1 MFAVPAR
8 ADATRRRATRPS
20 TPADA
25 VRAEGVTGACALL
38 PSCAFDAAPAAAG
51 AVPAADAAGADR
63 PAPRRAPAL
72 QADAI
77 RVMLV
82 DDHTIVRAGL
92 RALLAAAPDVVL
104 VGEAAG
110 GTEAVAL
117 APSLEPDVV
126 VMDLDM
132 PAGDGIAA
140 TRALLAGPGRRPR
153 VLILTMHA
161 EEARLHQAVDAGAS
175 GFLTKDAADRELVE
189 AIRAVARGEVYVR
202 PQAARLLA
210 ARARDHRRPAAPGRR
225 EALDLLSDRE
235 RSVVQ
240 LIAEGYNGPEVG
252 RQLGISAKTVDT
264 YRQRI
269 EEKLGLAHRTEY
281 VRFALEL
288 ELLRK

>member
-1 MFAVPAR
+1 MYALPAR
-8 ADATRRRATRPS
+8 AEAPSRRSTRVPGPPDAARAAR
-20 TPADA
+20 
-25 VRAEGVTGACALL
+25 VGGACALL
-38 PSCAFDAAPAAAG
+38 PGCALDAAPAAAG
-51 AVPAADAAGADR
+51 AAAADLVVADR
-63 PAPRRAPAL
+63 PCALRAPAPPV
-72 QADAI
+72 DAI

-82 DDHTIVRAGL
+82 DDHTLVRAGL
-92 RALLAAAPDVVL
+92 RALIAAAPDVVL
-104 VGEAAG
+104 VGESG
-110 GTEAVAL
+110 GGIEAVAL

-140 TRALLAGPGRRPR
+140 TRGLLAGPGRRPR
-153 VLILTMHA
+153 VLILTMHG
-161 EEARLHQAVDAGAS
+161 EEARLHQAMDAGAS
-175 GFLTKDAADRELVE
+175 GFLTKDAADHELVA

-202 PQAARLLA
+202 PQATRLLA
-210 ARARDHRRPAAPGRR
+210 ARARDHRRPAAAGRR
-225 EALDLLSDRE
+225 EALALLSDRE

-240 LIAEGYNGPEVG
+240 LVAEGYNGPEVG

-288 ELLRK
+288 DLLRR